1 MGFYLRKYVTVGPL
15 RFNLSKS
22 GVGVSAGVR
31 GFRVSKGPRGN
42 LVHMGREGIY
52 YRPAL
57 PTKSSAR
64 SAASGSQ
71 PAPVT
76 PLTPTPVD
84 VDGEILFE
92 DIDSADVSQ
101 MTDSSSADLLAE
113 FDRKRKTVR
122 YTPLVAVLGRRSVS
136 CLTCVGRISVA
147 DWSRDRDAARGALAR
162 QESRRAGEDGRSVLS
177 P

>member
-1 MGFYLRKYVTVGPL
+1 
-15 RFNLSKS
+15 
-22 GVGVSAGVR
+22 
-31 GFRVSKGPRGN
+31 
-42 LVHMGREGIY
+42 MGREGIY

-57 PTKSSAR
+57 PSKSSAR

-122 YTPLVAVLGRRSVS
+122 YTPLVAVLGVVL
-136 CLTCVGRISVA
+136 CLASLASGASAWLTGAAIVTLLVA
-147 DWSRDRDAARGALAR
+147 LWLAKSRDELVKTVVLFYHLETR
-162 QESRRAGEDGRSVLS
+162 ESA
-177 P
+177 